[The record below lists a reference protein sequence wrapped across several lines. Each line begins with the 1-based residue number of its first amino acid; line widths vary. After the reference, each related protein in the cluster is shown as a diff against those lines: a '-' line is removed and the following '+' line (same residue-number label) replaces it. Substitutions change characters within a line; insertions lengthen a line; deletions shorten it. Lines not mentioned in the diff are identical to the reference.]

1 MDQSFLQDVLSSNM
15 ISLSP
20 GSKSKDVNSKAIN
33 VADSSYSETNIF
45 AFNARADTLS
55 CQNSESI
62 FEKTDGTPIISK
74 LTSANNSVTSKKS
87 NESPACFDINIEK
100 ILILSESM
108 PATNGNNPS
117 YIWPIELSYQPDF
130 TEIVDA
136 DEEMNAY
143 WDTIQ
148 QFFLNVLF
156 KYDF

>member
-1 MDQSFLQDVLSSNM
+1 MDQSFLQDVLSLNM

-45 AFNARADTLS
+45 AFNARADTSS

-74 LTSANNSVTSKKS
+74 LTSANNSVTSKKF
-87 NESPACFDINIEK
+87 NESAKYFDINMEK
-100 ILILSESM
+100 ELIPSESM
-108 PATNGNNPS
+108 PAINGNNPS
-117 YIWPIELSYQPDF
+117 YIWPIGLSYQPDF
-130 TEIVDA
+130 IEIVVA

-148 QFFLNVLF
+148 EFF
-156 KYDF
+156 